1 MAVLIASAV
10 ALLTIDKIFAPDLL
24 YESEDRKHSHKYS
37 EIGWMLLGI
46 GIAGVI
52 IQVAMAIIRKLYMDN
67 FIKEY
72 FVIFASIV
80 SCICDPK

>member
-1 MAVLIASAV
+1 MAVLIASVV
-10 ALLTIDKIFAPDLL
+10 ALSTIDKIFAPGLL
-24 YESEDRKHSHKYS
+24 DESEDREHSHKYK

-67 FIKEY
+67 FIKEC